1 MPYPGGAGPVNDVIG
16 GRVDMAINSMLTLA
30 PLVNGGTLRALAVS
44 SSLER
49 DPLLPDTPSFG
60 EISPGFFV
68 GTILGLAAPARTP
81 RPIVERLN
89 REIAKVVKTDAMRER
104 LATMAN
110 KARAGARGIHRDGGP
125 IRGALDRGDRQARN
139 CALID

>member
-1 MPYPGGAGPVNDVIG
+1 MIG
-16 GRVDMAINSMLTLA
+16 GRVDMSINSMLTLA
-30 PLVNGGTLRALAVS
+30 PLVSAGTLRGLAS

-89 REIAKVVKTDAMRER
+89 REIAKVVNTDTMRER

-110 KARAGARGIHRDGGP
+110 KARAGSPEDFTETVAQYVARWNGVIEKLGI
-125 IRGALDRGDRQARN
+125 AR
-139 CALID
+139 

>member
-1 MPYPGGAGPVNDVIG
+1 
-16 GRVDMAINSMLTLA
+16 LA
-30 PLVNGGTLRALAVS
+30 S

-49 DPLLPDTPSFG
+49 DALLPDTPSFG

-89 REIAKVVKTDAMRER
+89 REIAKVVNTDTMRER

-110 KARAGARGIHRDGGP
+110 KARAGIPEDFTETVAQYVARWNGVIEKLGI
-125 IRGALDRGDRQARN
+125 AR
-139 CALID
+139 

>member
-1 MPYPGGAGPVNDVIG
+1 
-16 GRVDMAINSMLTLA
+16 
-30 PLVNGGTLRALAVS
+30 
-44 SSLER
+44 
-49 DPLLPDTPSFG
+49 LLPDTPSFG

-89 REIAKVVKTDAMRER
+89 REIAKVVNTDTMRER

-110 KARAGARGIHRDGGP
+110 KARAGSPEDFTETVAQYVARWNGVIEKLGI
-125 IRGALDRGDRQARN
+125 AR
-139 CALID
+139 